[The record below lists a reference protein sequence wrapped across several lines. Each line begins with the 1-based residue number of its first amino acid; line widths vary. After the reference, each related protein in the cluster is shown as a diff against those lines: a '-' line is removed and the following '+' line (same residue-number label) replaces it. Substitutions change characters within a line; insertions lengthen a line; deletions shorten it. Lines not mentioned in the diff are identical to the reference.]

1 MSWKVV
7 TLLALEHVAGRPFVL
22 GKIRSL
28 AKQHMVIMEMIMLGL
43 RNEKQEQSILNSN
56 TFLL

>member
-1 MSWKVV
+1 MV